1 MENKN
6 TDVKELLKSNLEK
19 TKLDKFYIIFDTK
32 TGKIVKKGGTEK
44 ICNHLG
50 IKRDALRIYT
60 AGQKSMYK
68 KRYKVVEIPIGFDYD
83 AVDYKFLT
91 GLTKGPKEFN
101 TVLVYEVV
109 DTKQVKEK
117 VIFKGTS
124 KDIHDIFGIGT
135 RRVNI
140 YAKNGTL
147 FADRYK
153 LRIVG
158 TKKYNTVLESYDVK
172 TLHELQVVVKPQ
184 VEKYTRERVILHD
197 GQVAYLGN
205 RIEQLASMY
214 YKAAQTLPLDDLL
227 NLGDRMD
234 QPIRDTLKMI
244 KKELD
249 KHER

>member
-83 AVDYKFLT
+83 KVDYNFLT

-109 DTKQVKEK
+109 DTKPVKEK

-124 KDIHDIFGIGT
+124 KDINDVFGIGT

-184 VEKYTRERVILHD
+184 VEQYTRQHITLHD

-214 YKAAQTLPLDDLL
+214 YKAAKTLPLDDLL

>member
-1 MENKN
+1 
-6 TDVKELLKSNLEK
+6 
-19 TKLDKFYIIFDTK
+19 
-32 TGKIVKKGGTEK
+32 
-44 ICNHLG
+44 
-50 IKRDALRIYT
+50 
-60 AGQKSMYK
+60 
-68 KRYKVVEIPIGFDYD
+68 
-83 AVDYKFLT
+83 
-91 GLTKGPKEFN
+91 
-101 TVLVYEVV
+101 V
-109 DTKQVKEK
+109 DTKPVKEK

-124 KDIHDIFGIGT
+124 KDINDVFGIGT

-184 VEKYTRERVILHD
+184 VEQYTRQHVTLHD

-249 KHER
+249 KHEC